1 MARTE
6 VGDLLF
12 RGRPLRGLAVAGC
25 FSRRRCSVVF
35 VSYRVHQFK
44 PNPIS
49 RTQQNSDTSAEITVR
64 SGSERFDSIQQNIGV
79 QNGVCGHVWHANRL
93 DSIYMAAW
101 GATKQSKALTQPGT
115 FPKASVVTFASE
127 NMRESAAMR
136 KNVRENCRVL
146 IVRVCDEWGRR
157 ILSRVC

>member
-1 MARTE
+1 MRDCGHPGCKGDAFEVLMARTE

-35 VSYRVHQFK
+35 DSYRVHQFK

-64 SGSERFDSIQQNIGV
+64 SGSERFDFIQQNIGV
-79 QNGVCGHVWHANRL
+79 QNGGMWACMACKPSGFN
-93 DSIYMAAW
+93 IY
-101 GATKQSKALTQPGT
+101 GCLGGNQTKHFPALP
-115 FPKASVVTFASE
+115 
-127 NMRESAAMR
+127 
-136 KNVRENCRVL
+136 
-146 IVRVCDEWGRR
+146 
-157 ILSRVC
+157 